1 MQLKPDQ
8 HYRIEMPSIV
18 AFELSNVTS
27 LAMFLCLNKAILF
40 CIQRNKLLMM

>member
-8 HYRIEMPSIV
+8 HYRIEMASIL
-18 AFELSNVTS
+18 AFVTS

-40 CIQRNKLLMM
+40 CIQRNNKLLMM